1 MSNETSW
8 IDELISGHHSRRGF
22 LTKAGGGAL
31 ALALSSCGGN
41 GGEQAA
47 SAPKPSVPV
56 PPTTAPKTKPPA
68 LTIRTWSESDFIKAV
83 SASFTEETGIPVRI
97 DTTDE
102 GPSHA
107 KVVQAIRSGDR
118 PPVDLSFQLQT
129 RGFLNG
135 VQGLSIPVSPEV
147 ATNLTQVSEAAA
159 KPPELP
165 SDNGWLYVNIV
176 SITIPVIYRTEAVKP
191 DSIGSWQD
199 LWGEEFRDKLF
210 IDGQYAGSVFAFAEA
225 WDIDPADNP
234 PASLDPLW
242 EKYRELRPNIAAVGD
257 GGAATRGLTNGQF
270 DVAVYP
276 PGVMF
281 EARDAGAKVDVMA
294 PEEGIL
300 LLGDSMYI
308 HKNIPDESAYYAQVF
323 INHALSPEN
332 QAVTAETQGFLPMNP
347 NAEVPSFMSDD
358 PSVFPITA
366 EQIEEYAIVAPI
378 PLMARHQD
386 AWQASFEEAI
396 K

>member
-1 MSNETSW
+1 MSHEMHW
-8 IDELISGHHSRRGF
+8 VDELLSREYSRRAF
-22 LTKAGGGAL
+22 LATAGGGAL
-31 ALALSSCGGN
+31 ALALAACGGN
-41 GGEQAA
+41 GNGEAVSTTELPA
-47 SAPKPSVPV
+47 
-56 PPTTAPKTKPPA
+56 PPTTAPSTKPPA

-107 KVVQAIRSGDR
+107 KVVQAIRNGER

-165 SDNGWLYVNIV
+165 SDQGWAYVNIL
-176 SITIPVIYRTEAVKP
+176 SITVPLIYRTDTVDPE
-191 DSIGSWQD
+191 SIRSWQD
-199 LWGEEFRDKLF
+199 LWGEAFRDKVFL
-210 IDGQYAGSVFAFAEA
+210 DGQYAGTVFAFAEA
-225 WDIDPADNP
+225 WDIDPYDDP
-234 PASLDPLW
+234 PGSLDPLW
-242 EKYRELRPNIAAVGD
+242 DKYRELRPNIAAVGA
-257 GGAATRGLTNGQF
+257 GGDATRGLTSGQF

-281 EARDAGAKVDVMA
+281 EARDAGAPVDVLA

-308 HKNIPDESAYYAQVF
+308 HKNIPEESAYYAQVF
-323 INHALSPEN
+323 INHALMPEN
-332 QAVTAETQGFLPMNP
+332 QAVTAATQGFIPIHP
-347 NAEVPSFMSDD
+347 DAEVPSFMSEN
-358 PSVFPITA
+358 PSVYPITA
-366 EQIEEYAIVAPI
+366 DDIDQYAIVAPI

-386 AWQASFEEAI
+386 AWQAAFEEAI